1 MSISLVVLIGCSQ
14 IETGV
19 SAANSETPAVASA
32 TSVNELLKAAK
43 ARVNSQAWGILEA
56 ADSAVLKGVDTRE
69 APSNGRTL
77 NSVRAA
83 ARVPRLAKPFAHLYR
98 SVLFEGGLPRATKLG
113 MAMRVAQIV
122 RSPYTVAHL
131 ERMLRNTEGGQEIL
145 GRVANGG
152 GDFSAQQ
159 ESALNS
165 ALDYADWLTRDIAG
179 VTDARFRKV
188 RVNYTDAQIV
198 ELTITVAAFN
208 FYTRFV
214 EALHVPVEAWVFDT
228 NPVLPPPA
236 PLPRTGRVS
245 LINDAT
251 ITWASAVRPN
261 PFNSARAMYLVPD
274 LAEAWGGVL
283 GGIQKDSA
291 VGSEILRQTSFAVST
306 SNGCRYC
313 SMHQVRFLKDMG
325 VSPAKLLA
333 MQKDDSALTPKE
345 LIAVQVARKIT
356 RDPGSVTSG
365 DWEKLKSEFGEGGA
379 IEVVSYACA
388 FNFMNRFTDNLGL
401 PPEDEAV
408 KAYHDVYHS
417 DFQKKSTTKP

>member
-1 MSISLVVLIGCSQ
+1 MSICLAGLIGGST
-14 IETGV
+14 IETSV
-19 SAANSETPAVASA
+19 IASTSETPSGASV
-32 TSVNELLKAAK
+32 TQVKELLQAAK
-43 ARVNSQAWGILEA
+43 ARVNSQPWGVLEA
-56 ADSAVLKGVDTRE
+56 ADSVVLKGIDTQE
-69 APSNGRTL
+69 APGSGRIL

-83 ARVPRLAKPFAHLYR
+83 ARVPRLAKPFAHLYQ
-98 SVLFEGGLPRATKLG
+98 SVLFEGGLPRATKMG

-122 RSPYTVAHL
+122 KSPYTAAHL

-145 GRVANGG
+145 GKIANGG
-152 GDFSAQQ
+152 GDFSGQQ
-159 ESALNS
+159 DSAVNS

-179 VTDARFRKV
+179 VTDERFRKV
-188 RVNYTDAQIV
+188 RLNYTDAQIV
-198 ELTITVAAFN
+198 ELTMTVAAFN

-214 EALHVPVEAWVFDT
+214 ESLHVPVESWVFNT
-228 NPVLPPPA
+228 NPVLPPA
-236 PLPRTGRVS
+236 THLPRTGRVS
-245 LINDAT
+245 LINDGT
-251 ITWASAVRPN
+251 IAWAASVRPN

-274 LAEAWGGVL
+274 LAEAWGAVL

-291 VGSEILRQTSFAVST
+291 VGGEILRQTSFAVST
-306 SNGCRYC
+306 TNGCRYC

-345 LIAVQVARKIT
+345 LIAVQVARKLT
-356 RDPGSVTSG
+356 KDPGSVTAG

-379 IEVVSYACA
+379 IEVVGYACA

-417 DFQKKSTTKP
+417 DFQKKSSSKP